1 LLLNADNWSVDGVV
15 NVRKVGLG
23 GSLSHS
29 AEFIVDGTVAKANP
43 TLVGTEIRNGDAT
56 EMCANG

>member
-29 AEFIVDGTVAKANP
+29 AEFIVDGTVAETNP
-43 TLVGTEIRNGDAT
+43 TLVGTKIGHWDAT
-56 EMCANG
+56 KMRANG

>member
-1 LLLNADNWSVDGVV
+1 MNAHDGSVHGVV
-15 NVRKVGLG
+15 DVGQVGLG
-23 GSLSHS
+23 WTLSHS

-43 TLVGTEIRNGDAT
+43 TLVGTKIGNWDAT